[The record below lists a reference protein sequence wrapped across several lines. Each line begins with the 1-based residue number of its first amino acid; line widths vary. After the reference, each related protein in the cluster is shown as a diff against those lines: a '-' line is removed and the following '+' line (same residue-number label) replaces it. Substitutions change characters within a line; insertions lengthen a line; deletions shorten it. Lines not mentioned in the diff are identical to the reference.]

1 MPKINWGGSQ
11 LDMPFQRYRD
21 TDAISQ
27 SQLKWLQKSPLHYW
41 SRFIDPARIEVP
53 LDTPALRFGT
63 ATHTAVL
70 EPDRFQADYAL
81 GPQATKS
88 SKAWKD
94 AVAATDKILLTPDEY
109 AAIQGMSVSLLQHD
123 AARKALFDKAGKN
136 EQSFFFQLNSGLKLK
151 CRADRILSNGIIVD
165 LKTTA
170 DASASAFSKSCANFG
185 YHIQAAFYIK
195 VIELVTGVEPKGF
208 AFVAVE
214 KEPPY
219 AVQVFKASDAM
230 ICYGMEKVNELL
242 NDLRLLY
249 EIPGEGPWPS
259 YSAKAVELDLPTWA
273 TR

>member
-1 MPKINWGGSQ
+1 MC
-11 LDMPFQRYRD
+11 
-21 TDAISQ
+21 
-27 SQLKWLQKSPLHYW
+27 
-41 SRFIDPARIEVP
+41 
-53 LDTPALRFGT
+53 
-63 ATHTAVL
+63 
-70 EPDRFQADYAL
+70 
-81 GPQATKS
+81 S
-88 SKAWKD
+88 SD
-94 AVAATDKILLTPDEY
+94 L
-109 AAIQGMSVSLLQHD
+109 AIQGMSVSLLQHD
-123 AARKALFDKAGKN
+123 AARKALFDNAGKN

-170 DASASAFSKSCANFG
+170 DASVSAFSKSCANFG
-185 YHIQAAFYIK
+185 YHIQAAFYVK

-230 ICYGMEKVNELL
+230 IRYGMEKVNELL
-242 NDLRLLY
+242 NDLRLLH

-259 YSAKAVELDLPTWA
+259 YSAKAVELDLPVWA